1 MEERVLVAQVA
12 RLELLYIGVV
22 QFPQILKVKEG

>member
-12 RLELLYIGVV
+12 RLELLYLGEVK
-22 QFPQILKVKEG
+22 FPQILKVKEG